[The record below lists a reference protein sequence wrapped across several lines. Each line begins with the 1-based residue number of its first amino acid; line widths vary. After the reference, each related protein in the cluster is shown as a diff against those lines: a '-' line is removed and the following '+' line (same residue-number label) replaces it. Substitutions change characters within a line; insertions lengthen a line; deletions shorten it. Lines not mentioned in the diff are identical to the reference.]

1 MEYLLF
7 GMILIFGCFATYQ
20 ITKSKYS
27 KQAGECRS
35 KIQVAESQIAS
46 LKEAFA
52 KSELEAKGLQ
62 ARLDQLSQE
71 KIAAVTRLE
80 ESQKN
85 IEEQRCLLKEAE
97 QKLRDTFKALSN
109 DALKSN
115 NQAFLDLAKQSLN
128 TVMEE
133 AKGEIGQKTDALKT
147 IVKPLEDSLSR
158 YEKNVQELEKTRAE
172 AYGNIKTQISS
183 LIESQQALQK
193 ETGNLVSAL
202 RRPEVRGRW
211 GELALKRVV
220 ELAGMTAYVDYQEQV
235 NVQTDEGRLRPDMI
249 VRLPSG
255 REIVVDSKVATDA
268 YLDAIA
274 SDNEVDRKK
283 LMVKHSQQ
291 FRNHMKALSAKSYWE
306 QFEKAPEYVVMFIP
320 GESFLSAAV
329 ENDPKL
335 IEDGME
341 NSVIIATPTTL
352 IALLRAIA
360 YGWRQEQITQH
371 TQEIAILAKELY
383 DRFHPFIEHMN
394 TTGGYL
400 SKAVV
405 AFNKTIMSLERRVLV
420 SVKKFKEL
428 GAAGDKELKDVE
440 PIEQSPMIAQ
450 EDISENQSDD
460 EDAG

>member
-1 MEYLLF
+1 MEYLIF
-7 GMILIFGCFATYQ
+7 GIILILACLVTFLV
-20 ITKSKYS
+20 TKGKYS
-27 KQAGECRS
+27 KASEELRS
-35 KIQVAESQIAS
+35 KIQVAESQITS
-46 LKEAFA
+46 LKETLSKTEAEE
-52 KSELEAKGLQ
+52 KSLQ
-62 ARLDQLSQE
+62 TRLDQLGQE
-71 KIAAVTRLE
+71 KVAALTRLE

-85 IEEQRCLLKEAE
+85 IAEQKQLLKEAE
-97 QKLRDTFKALSN
+97 QKLQDTFKALSN
-109 DALKSN
+109 DALRSN

-133 AKGEIGQKTDALKT
+133 AKGEFGQKTDALKT

-158 YEKNVQELEKTRAE
+158 YERNVQELEKTRAE

-183 LIESQQALQK
+183 LVESQQALQK

-211 GELALKRVV
+211 GELALRRVV

-235 NVQTDEGRLRPDMI
+235 NVQSDEGRLRPDMI

-274 SDNEVDRKK
+274 CDEDNDRKK
-283 LMVKHSQQ
+283 CMLRHCQQ
-291 FRNHMKALSAKSYWE
+291 FRNHMKALSAKNYWN

-371 TQEIAILAKELY
+371 AQEIAKLAKELY
-383 DRFHPFIEHMN
+383 DRFHPFIDHMN
-394 TTGGYL
+394 TTGGHL

-420 SVKKFKEL
+420 SVKKFQEF
-428 GAAGDKELKDVE
+428 GAAGDKKLKDLE
-440 PIEQSPMIAQ
+440 PIEQNPMIAQ
-450 EDISENQSDD
+450 EEVAD
-460 EDAG
+460 ESKNDKEE